1 MKLTDDWLKTPATR
15 AVMDMLEHAGH
26 QALFVGG
33 CVRNAAL
40 GAMVSDLDIA
50 SDALPERVI
59 ELAEKAGLK
68 PIPTGIEHGTVTVI
82 SDHIPHEITT
92 FRRDEE
98 TDGRHAVV
106 AFSSDIAEDA
116 ARRDFT
122 MNALYARPDGEI
134 LDPLGSG
141 LADLQ
146 ARHLRF
152 VGHPEDRIR
161 EDYLRIL
168 RFFRFTAWYGSPE
181 HGPDAEGL
189 AACATLAEGIEG
201 LARERI
207 GAEMRKLLAAP
218 DPAPTLATMAQSGIL
233 TRILPGADA
242 KALPILIHLENGLP
256 PDPLRRLAC
265 LTHSPA
271 TAALRLSRA
280 EAKRLALLREAA
292 QEIGSGTEMGYRL
305 GATDG
310 RDAWLIRSALMEMP
324 LAADWANQITHG
336 AAQVFPVSAK
346 DLLPQVQGKA
356 LGQKLSELETRWIE
370 SGFTLDRAQLLR

>member
-1 MKLTDDWLKTPATR
+1 MKLTDDWLTAPATQ
-15 AVMDMLEHAGH
+15 AVMQMLETAGH
-26 QALFVGG
+26 QAFFVGG

-40 GAMVSDLDIA
+40 GAPVSDLDIA
-50 SDALPERVI
+50 TDAPPQSVI
-59 ELAEKAGLK
+59 TLANAAGLK
-68 PIPTGIEHGTVTVI
+68 PIPTGIEHGTVTVV

-98 TDGRHAVV
+98 TDGRHALV
-106 AFSSDIAEDA
+106 AFSTEIAEDA

-122 MNALYARPDGEI
+122 MNALYARSDGEV

-152 VGHPEDRIR
+152 VGEAEDRIR

-168 RFFRFTAWYGSPE
+168 RFFRFTAWYGAPE
-181 HGPDAEGL
+181 NGPDAEGL
-189 AACATLAEGIEG
+189 AACAALAEGIDG

-218 DPAPTLATMAQSGIL
+218 DPAPVIASMAQTGIL
-233 TRILPGADA
+233 SRLLPGADA
-242 KALPILIHLENGLP
+242 KALPVLIHLENGRG

-265 LTHSPA
+265 LTSQPA

-280 EAKRLALLREAA
+280 EAKRLARLREAA
-292 QEIGSGTEMGYRL
+292 QDIGSPTEMGYRL
-305 GATDG
+305 GVEDG
-310 RDAWLIRSALMEMP
+310 CDAWLVRAALLEMP
-324 LAADWANQITHG
+324 MTPDWPAQIAFG
-336 AAQVFPVSAK
+336 AAQTFPVTAR
-346 DLLPQVQGKA
+346 DLLPALQGKE
-356 LGQKLSELETRWIE
+356 LGDKLAELEIRWIG
-370 SGFTLDRAQLLR
+370 SGFTLDRAHLLG

>member
-1 MKLTDDWLKTPATR
+1 MKLTDDWLTAPATQ
-15 AVMDMLEHAGH
+15 AVMQMLETAGH
-26 QALFVGG
+26 QAFFVGG

-40 GAMVSDLDIA
+40 GAPVSDLDIA
-50 SDALPERVI
+50 TDAPPQSVI
-59 ELAEKAGLK
+59 TLANAAGLK
-68 PIPTGIEHGTVTVI
+68 PIPTGIEHGTVTVV

-98 TDGRHAVV
+98 TDGRHALV
-106 AFSSDIAEDA
+106 AFSTDIAEDA

-122 MNALYARPDGEI
+122 MNALYARSDGEV

-152 VGHPEDRIR
+152 VGHAEDRIR

-168 RFFRFTAWYGSPE
+168 RFFRFTAWYGAPE
-181 HGPDAEGL
+181 NGPDAEGL
-189 AACATLAEGIEG
+189 AACAALAEGIDG

-218 DPAPTLATMAQSGIL
+218 DPAPVIASMAQTGIL
-233 TRILPGADA
+233 SRLLPGADA
-242 KALPILIHLENGLP
+242 KALPVLIHLENGRG

-265 LTHSPA
+265 LTSQPA

-280 EAKRLALLREAA
+280 EAKRLARLREAA
-292 QEIGSGTEMGYRL
+292 QDIGSPTEMGYRL
-305 GATDG
+305 GVEDG
-310 RDAWLIRSALMEMP
+310 CDAWLVRAALLEMP
-324 LAADWANQITHG
+324 MTPDWPAQIAFG
-336 AAQVFPVSAK
+336 AAQTFPVTAR
-346 DLLPQVQGKA
+346 DLLPALQGKE
-356 LGQKLSELETRWIE
+356 LGDKLAELEMRWIG
-370 SGFTLDRAQLLR
+370 SGFTLDRAHLLG

>member
-1 MKLTDDWLKTPATR
+1 MRLSDDWLKAPATR
-15 AVMDMLEHAGH
+15 AVMRMLEEAGH

-40 GAMVSDLDIA
+40 GAEVSDLDIA
-50 SDALPERVI
+50 TDAPPERVI
-59 ELAEKAGLK
+59 QLAEQAGLK
-68 PIPTGIEHGTVTVI
+68 PIPTGIDHGTVTVI

-106 AFSSDIAEDA
+106 AFSDDIAEDA

-122 MNALYARPDGEI
+122 MNALYARSDGEI

-152 VGHPEDRIR
+152 VGVPEDRIR

-168 RFFRFTAWYGSPE
+168 RFFRFTAWYGAPE
-181 HGPDAEGL
+181 NGPDAEGL
-189 AACATLAEGIEG
+189 AACATLAEGIDG

-218 DPAPTLATMAQSGIL
+218 DPAPVLATMARSGIL
-233 TRILPGADA
+233 TRILPEADP
-242 KALPILIHLENGLP
+242 KALPILIHLEDGLP

-265 LTHSPA
+265 LTPGPA
-271 TAALRLSRA
+271 TASLRLSRA
-280 EAKRLALLREAA
+280 EAKRLARLREAA
-292 QEIGSGTEMGYRL
+292 QEIGSATEMGYRL
-305 GATDG
+305 GAGDG
-310 RDAWLIRSALMEMP
+310 RDAWLIRSALLEMP
-324 LAADWANQITHG
+324 VAPDWAAQITHG

-356 LGQKLSELETRWIE
+356 LGEKLAELETRWIG
-370 SGFTLDRAQLLR
+370 SGFTLDRAQLLD